1 MADVSITA
9 SAVQKTATTVVER
22 YVAAVTIAAGNTV
35 YKDGNNSNRATLAD
49 ADLSQAAAAVVG
61 MALDGGDAGQTIE
74 VAIDGDVTLNAG
86 LTAGTVYV
94 QSATAGKIAP
104 SADMDTATTWYCS
117 VVGVSTSTTNLRLGI
132 RQSGAIN
139 A

>member
-1 MADVSITA
+1 MADVSVTP
-9 SAVQKTATTVVER
+9 SAVQKTATTIVER
-22 YVAAVTIAAGNTV
+22 YVAAVTITAGATV
-35 YKDGNNSNRATLAD
+35 YKDANNGNRATLGD

-74 VAIDGDVTLNAG
+74 VATGGDVTLNAG
-86 LTAGTVYV
+86 LVAGTVYV

-104 SADMDTATTWYCS
+104 SADMDTATTWYAT
-117 VVGVSTSTTNLRLGI
+117 VVGVSSSTTNLKLCI
-132 RQSGAIN
+132 KPSTAIN